1 MRVHINF
8 CLLPVILISI
18 HLLVN
23 VHLVVADAFIG
34 PLIGRAGEDFVSW
47 RQLHLCF
54 LVFGCGRGW
63 VVTVIVGWG
72 VNAKVR
78 VLLEMV
84 GTGYSL
90 FAS

>member
-1 MRVHINF
+1 MRMHINLR
-8 CLLPVILISI
+8 LLPLIFLSI
-18 HLLVN
+18 HLLVD

-54 LVFGCGRGW
+54 LVFVCGRGW
-63 VVTVIVGWG
+63 VVSVVVGGG

-78 VLLEMV
+78 LLLEVV